1 MVKKIADKI
10 LSAPLPS
17 RGVHW
22 AEKLSKEDQKELYII
37 WKAWQSG
44 ETDLPAKVL
53 GERVVDAFPIN
64 VTGKHVALWIADKE
78 GVKRLTKLSS
88 KEMR

>member
-1 MVKKIADKI
+1 MAKKIADKI
-10 LSAPLPS
+10 LSAPLPP
-17 RGVHW
+17 RGIHW
-22 AEKLSKEDQKELYII
+22 AEKLSKEDQKELYIV

-53 GERVVDAFPIN
+53 GERVTEAFSIN
-64 VTGKHVALWIADKE
+64 VTGRHVALWIADKE
-78 GVKRLTKLSS
+78 GNKRLSKLSS

>member
-1 MVKKIADKI
+1 MAKKTADKI

-22 AEKLSKEDQKELYII
+22 VEKLSKDDQKELYIV

-53 GERVVDAFPIN
+53 GERVAEAFPIK

-78 GVKRLTKLSS
+78 GDKRLSKLSS